1 MTPEAATATATTAA
15 ETAAAATAEAEATA
29 TATAAPATRE
39 PASAPVATTQRA
51 HVAII
56 GAGHSGLCMAIRL
69 KQAGLDDFVILEKA
83 ATLGGTWRDN
93 TYPGASC
100 DAPSF
105 LYSFSFAQKTDW
117 SRRFAWAAELLGY
130 STELA
135 IRHGLLRHCR
145 FAAEVTQAVYDDA
158 ANTWTLTCADG
169 SRVVADFVV
178 TGTGQLNRP
187 SIPDLPGRDAFDGAQ
202 FHSAAWNHA
211 IDLGGKRI
219 AVIGNAASAV
229 QFVPQIAPL
238 AAQLTVFQRSAN
250 WLLPRKD
257 RLYAP
262 RTQRLLTR
270 HPQLARLYHA
280 CQWFYFGE
288 MQLTP
293 LMKQV
298 RLVQWLARRRALAHL
313 RRQVADPALRA
324 RLVPDYPI
332 GAKRVLF
339 NDDYYPALGR
349 PNVRLVTDGIE
360 RLEPRGVRTRD
371 GELHE
376 ADVVVWATGF
386 KSTDFLA
393 PMQVV
398 GRGGR
403 RLADEWSR
411 GAHAYLGV
419 TVSGFP
425 NFFMLY
431 GPNTNLGHNS
441 ILVMIEAQVGYV
453 LDALAKM
460 RARGLTRLDVRRTV
474 MDDYNRALQRD
485 LARSV
490 WSTIGASWYKLA
502 DGTITN
508 NWPHSTIRYR
518 RLLRE
523 AHLEDYES

>member
-1 MTPEAATATATTAA
+1 MSEPKDARR
-15 ETAAAATAEAEATA
+15 
-29 TATAAPATRE
+29 TRI
-39 PASAPVATTQRA
+39 AV
-51 HVAII
+51 I
-56 GAGHSGLCMAIRL
+56 GAGHSGLCMGMRL
-69 KQAGLDDFVILEKA
+69 KQAGQHDFVILEKA

-117 SRRFAWAAELLGY
+117 SRRFAWQAELLGY

-135 IRHGLLRHCR
+135 IRHGLLPHCR
-145 FAAEVTQAVYDDA
+145 FNAEVSAVTYDDA
-158 ANTWTLTCADG
+158 TGTWTLTCTDG
-169 SRVVADFVV
+169 SSLVADFVV
-178 TGTGQLNRP
+178 AGVGQLNRP
-187 SIPDLPGRDAFDGAQ
+187 STPQIHGQADFTGPQ
-202 FHSAAWNHA
+202 FHSAQWNHGV
-211 IDLGGKRI
+211 DLAGKRI

-270 HPQLARLYHA
+270 FPALARLYHDV
-280 CQWFYFGE
+280 QWFFFGE

-298 RLVQWLARRRALAHL
+298 RPVQALARWKSLAHL
-313 RRQVADPALRA
+313 RRQVRDPALRA
-324 RLVPDYPI
+324 KLVPQFPI

-339 NDDYYPALGR
+339 NDDYYPALTR
-349 PNVRLVTDGIE
+349 PNVALVTDAIE
-360 RLEPRGVRTRD
+360 RIEPDGVRTRA
-371 GELHE
+371 GTSHP
-376 ADVVVWATGF
+376 ADVLIYATGF

-393 PMQVV
+393 PMRIT
-398 GRGGR
+398 GRNGLDLR
-403 RLADEWSR
+403 QEWSR
-411 GAHAYLGV
+411 GARAYLGV
-419 TVSGFP
+419 TVTGFP

-441 ILVMIEAQVGYV
+441 ILVMIEAQVGYILDV
-453 LDALAKM
+453 LEQM
-460 RARGLTRLDVRRTV
+460 RARGLRRIDVKRDV
-474 MDDYNRALQRD
+474 LEAYNHSLQQD

-490 WSTIGASWYKLA
+490 WAAIGASWYKLA

-508 NWPHSTIRYR
+508 NWPHSTIRYQ
-518 RLLRE
+518 RLLRS
-523 AHLEDYES
+523 ARLEDFDT

>member
-1 MTPEAATATATTAA
+1 MTP
-15 ETAAAATAEAEATA
+15 
-29 TATAAPATRE
+29 
-39 PASAPVATTQRA
+39 PVVRRV

-56 GAGHSGLCMAIRL
+56 GAGHSGLCMGMRL
-69 KQAGLDDFVILEKA
+69 KQAGVDDFLILEKA

-117 SRRFAWAAELLGY
+117 SRRFAWQPELLGY

-135 IRHGLLRHCR
+135 VRHGLLPHCR
-145 FAAEVTQAVYDDA
+145 FGAEVTRA
-158 ANTWTLTCADG
+158 AFDESTDTWTLDCADG
-169 SRVVADFVV
+169 TRVVADVVV
-178 TGTGQLNRP
+178 TGVGQLNRP
-187 SIPDLPGRDAFDGAQ
+187 AIPPIPGRDAFAGIQ
-202 FHSAAWNHA
+202 FHSARWDHGAA
-211 IDLGGKRI
+211 LGGRHV

-238 AAQLTVFQRSAN
+238 AARLTVFQRSAN
-250 WLLPRKD
+250 WLMPRKD

-270 HPQLARLYHA
+270 HPALAKLYHDA
-280 CQWFYFGE
+280 QWFVFGE
-288 MQLTP
+288 LQLTP

-298 RLVQWLARRRALAHL
+298 RPVQAIARWRALAHL
-313 RRQVADPALRA
+313 RRQVRDPALRA
-324 RLVPDYPI
+324 KLVPDYPI

-339 NDDYYPALGR
+339 NDDYYPALAR
-349 PNVRLVTDGIE
+349 PNVRLVTDPIE
-360 RLEPRGVRTRD
+360 RIEGTGVRTRD
-371 GELHE
+371 GELHP
-376 ADVVVWATGF
+376 ADVIVWATGF
-386 KSTDFLA
+386 HSTDFLA
-393 PMQVV
+393 PIEVV

-403 RLADEWSR
+403 ALAEQWR
-411 GAHAYLGV
+411 GGAHAYLGV
-419 TVSGFP
+419 TVAGFP
-425 NFFMLY
+425 NLFMLY

-460 RARGLTRLDVRRTV
+460 QARGLRRLEVRREV
-474 MDDYNRALQRD
+474 MERYNRALQQD
-485 LARSV
+485 LAKSV
-490 WSTIGASWYKLA
+490 WATVDASWYKRA

-508 NWPHSTIRYR
+508 NWPHSTLRYR

-523 AHLEDYES
+523 ARLEDYET

>member
-1 MTPEAATATATTAA
+1 MN
-15 ETAAAATAEAEATA
+15 
-29 TATAAPATRE
+29 
-39 PASAPVATTQRA
+39 PVNSRRT

-56 GAGHSGLCMAIRL
+56 GAGHSGLCFGLRL
-69 KQAGLDDFVILEKA
+69 KQEGVEDFVILEKGA
-83 ATLGGTWRDN
+83 SLGGTWRDN

-117 SRRFAWAAELLGY
+117 SRRFAWQAELLGY

-135 IRHGLLRHCR
+135 IRHGLLPHCR
-145 FAAEVTQAVYDDA
+145 FNAEVTTIAFDDA

-169 SRVVADFVV
+169 SQVVADFVV
-178 TGTGQLNRP
+178 AGVGQLNRP
-187 SIPDLPGRDAFDGAQ
+187 STPDLPGRDAFAGVQ
-202 FHSAAWNHA
+202 FHSAQWNHSV
-211 IDLGGKRI
+211 DLSGRRV

-238 AAQLTVFQRSAN
+238 VAQLTIFQRSAN
-250 WLLPRKD
+250 WLMPRKD

-270 HPQLARLYHA
+270 FPALARLYHKT
-280 CQWFYFGE
+280 QWFVFGE

-298 RLVQWLARRRALAHL
+298 RIVQALARWKSLAHL
-313 RRQVADPALRA
+313 RRQVRDPVLRA
-324 RLVPDYPI
+324 KLVPDYPI

-349 PNVRLVTDGIE
+349 PNVRLVTTGIE
-360 RLEPRGVRTRD
+360 RIEAGGVRAKS

-376 ADVVVWATGF
+376 ADVIIYATGF
-386 KSTDFLA
+386 KSTEFLA
-393 PMQVV
+393 PMEIT
-398 GRGGR
+398 GRQGL
-403 RLADEWSR
+403 RLRDEWR
-411 GAHAYLGV
+411 TGARAYLGV
-419 TVSGFP
+419 TVAGFP

-441 ILVMIEAQVGYV
+441 ILVMIEAQVGYI
-453 LDALAKM
+453 LDAMRKMKASGCRRIDVKRQVQDAYNRELQADLAK
-460 RARGLTRLDVRRTV
+460 
-474 MDDYNRALQRD
+474 
-485 LARSV
+485 SV
-490 WSTIGASWYKLA
+490 WSAIGSSWYKLA

-508 NWPHSTIRYR
+508 NWPHSTIRYQ
-518 RLLRE
+518 RLLRQ
-523 AHLEDYES
+523 ARLEDYET

>member
-1 MTPEAATATATTAA
+1 MSEPKDARR
-15 ETAAAATAEAEATA
+15 
-29 TATAAPATRE
+29 TRI
-39 PASAPVATTQRA
+39 AV
-51 HVAII
+51 I
-56 GAGHSGLCMAIRL
+56 GAGHSGLCMGMRL
-69 KQAGLDDFVILEKA
+69 KQAGQHDFVILEKA

-117 SRRFAWAAELLGY
+117 SRRFAWQPELLGY

-135 IRHGLLRHCR
+135 IRHGLLPHCR
-145 FAAEVTQAVYDDA
+145 FNAEVSAASYDDA
-158 ANTWTLTCADG
+158 AGTWTLTCTDG
-169 SRVVADFVV
+169 SSIVADFVV
-178 TGTGQLNRP
+178 AGVGQLNRP
-187 SIPDLPGRDAFDGAQ
+187 STPQIPGQAEFTGPQ
-202 FHSAAWNHA
+202 FHSAQWNHGV
-211 IDLGGKRI
+211 DLAGKRI

-270 HPQLARLYHA
+270 FPALAKLYHDV
-280 CQWFYFGE
+280 QWFFFGE
-288 MQLTP
+288 LQLTP

-298 RLVQWLARRRALAHL
+298 RPVQALARWKSLAHL
-313 RRQVADPALRA
+313 RRQVRDPALRA
-324 RLVPDYPI
+324 KLVPQFPI

-339 NDDYYPALGR
+339 NDDYYPTLTR
-349 PNVRLVTDGIE
+349 PNVALVTDAIE
-360 RLEPRGVRTRD
+360 RIEPDGVRT
-371 GELHE
+371 GTGTLHA
-376 ADVVVWATGF
+376 ADVIIYATGF

-393 PMQVV
+393 PMRIT
-398 GRGGR
+398 GRDGLDLR
-403 RLADEWSR
+403 QEWSR
-411 GAHAYLGV
+411 GARAYLGV

-441 ILVMIEAQVGYV
+441 ILVMIEAQVGYILDV
-453 LDALAKM
+453 LEQM
-460 RARGLTRLDVRRTV
+460 RARGLRRIDVKRDV
-474 MDDYNRALQRD
+474 LEAYNHSLQQD

-490 WSTIGASWYKLA
+490 WAATGASWYKLA

-508 NWPHSTIRYR
+508 NWPHSTIRYQ
-518 RLLRE
+518 RLLRS
-523 AHLEDYES
+523 ARLEDFDT

>member
-1 MTPEAATATATTAA
+1 M
-15 ETAAAATAEAEATA
+15 
-29 TATAAPATRE
+29 
-39 PASAPVATTQRA
+39 
-51 HVAII
+51 
-56 GAGHSGLCMAIRL
+56 GMRL
-69 KQAGLDDFVILEKA
+69 KQAGQHDFVILEKA

-117 SRRFAWAAELLGY
+117 SRRFAWQAELLGY

-135 IRHGLLRHCR
+135 IRHGLLPHCR
-145 FAAEVTQAVYDDA
+145 FNTEVSAATYDDA
-158 ANTWTLTCADG
+158 TGTWTLACTDG
-169 SRVVADFVV
+169 SSIVADFVV
-178 TGTGQLNRP
+178 AGVGQLNRP
-187 SIPDLPGRDAFDGAQ
+187 STPQITGQAEFTGPQ
-202 FHSAAWNHA
+202 FHSAQWNHGV
-211 IDLGGKRI
+211 DLAGKRI

-270 HPQLARLYHA
+270 FPALAKLYHDV
-280 CQWFYFGE
+280 QWFFFGE
-288 MQLTP
+288 LQLTP

-298 RLVQWLARRRALAHL
+298 RPVQALARWKSLAHL
-313 RRQVADPALRA
+313 RRQVRDPALRA
-324 RLVPDYPI
+324 KLVPQFPI

-339 NDDYYPALGR
+339 NDDYYPTLTR
-349 PNVRLVTDGIE
+349 PNVALVTDAIE
-360 RLEPRGVRTRD
+360 RIEPDGVRT
-371 GELHE
+371 GAGTLHA
-376 ADVVVWATGF
+376 ADVIIYATGF

-393 PMQVV
+393 PMRIT
-398 GRGGR
+398 GRDGLDLR
-403 RLADEWSR
+403 QEWSR
-411 GAHAYLGV
+411 GARAYLGV
-419 TVSGFP
+419 TVTGFP

-441 ILVMIEAQVGYV
+441 ILVMIEAQVGYILDV
-453 LDALAKM
+453 LEQM
-460 RARGLTRLDVRRTV
+460 GARGLRRIDVKRDV
-474 MDDYNRALQRD
+474 LEAYNHSLQQD

-490 WSTIGASWYKLA
+490 WAATGASWYKLA

-508 NWPHSTIRYR
+508 NWPHSTIRYQ
-518 RLLRE
+518 RLLRS
-523 AHLEDYES
+523 ARLEDFDT

>member
-1 MTPEAATATATTAA
+1 MT
-15 ETAAAATAEAEATA
+15 
-29 TATAAPATRE
+29 
-39 PASAPVATTQRA
+39 ASVRI
-51 HVAII
+51 AII
-56 GAGHSGLCMAIRL
+56 GAGHAGICMGMKL
-69 KQAGLDDFVILEKA
+69 KAAGIDDFLILEQA

-117 SRRFAWAAELLGY
+117 SRRFAWQPELLAYTAECAINAGLMPHFRFR
-130 STELA
+130 TEVTALHFDEQRNRWELA
-135 IRHGLLRHCR
+135 
-145 FAAEVTQAVYDDA
+145 
-158 ANTWTLTCADG
+158 CADG
-169 SRVVADFVV
+169 SRIEAEFVV
-178 TGTGQLNRP
+178 TAVGQLHRP
-187 SIPDLPGRDAFDGAQ
+187 ATPAIPGREAFEGAQ
-202 FHSAAWNHA
+202 FHSARWDHA
-211 IDLGGKRI
+211 VDLTGKRV

-229 QFVPQIAPL
+229 QFAPQIAPQV
-238 AAQLTVFQRSAN
+238 AQLTIFQRSAN

-257 RLYAP
+257 RLYSP
-262 RTQRLLTR
+262 RLHRWMKR
-270 HPQLARLYHA
+270 WPWLARLRHQF
-280 CQWFYFGE
+280 QWLFFGE

-298 RLVQWLARRRALAHL
+298 RPVQWAARQYSLLHL
-313 RRQVADPALRA
+313 RRQVRDRALR
-324 RLVPDYPI
+324 RKLVPDYPI

-349 PNVRLVTDGIE
+349 RNVRLVTEPIDRIE
-360 RLEPRGVRTRD
+360 AAGVRTRD
-371 GELHE
+371 GELHR
-376 ADVVVWATGF
+376 ADVLIYATGF
-386 KSTDFLA
+386 KATEFLA
-393 PMQVV
+393 PMRVT
-398 GRGGR
+398 GLGGR
-403 RLADEWSR
+403 TLDGEWSR

-453 LDALAKM
+453 IDVLQRLGE
-460 RARGLTRLDVRRTV
+460 RGARRIDVRREV
-474 MDDYNRALQRD
+474 MDEYNRALQRD

-490 WSTIGASWYKLA
+490 WAADKASWYKLA

-518 RLLRE
+518 RLLRR
-523 AHLEDYES
+523 ADLGAYEIH